1 MFLIVFKS
9 IVDCL
14 TDVRQSLAAPRLVGK
29 QDGGGQ
35 NTLADLLQTTHTAQV
50 EQIKSVLCNL
60 QVGIYFTQSPMLF
73 DASANLK

>member
-1 MFLIVFKS
+1 MLLIDFKL
-9 IVDCL
+9 ILDCL

-35 NTLADLLQTTHTAQV
+35 NNLADLLQTTHTAQV

-60 QVGIYFTQSPMLF
+60 QVGLYSAPTHSV
-73 DASANLK
+73 ANLNL

>member
-1 MFLIVFKS
+1 MFLIDLKLIS
-9 IVDCL
+9 DCL

-35 NTLADLLQTTHTAQV
+35 NNLADLLQTTHTAQV

-60 QVGIYFTQSPMLF
+60 QVGIYCAPSNSL
-73 DASANLK
+73 